1 MRIASQ
7 VELDADQRSR
17 LEAIVRSR
25 KLPARLIER
34 SRIVL
39 LAAAGCR
46 NKQIAAELNLTPEKV
61 ARWRKRYLQL
71 GLAGLEK
78 DAPRPGRKPR
88 ITAKFMRELIAKTTQ
103 QTPPNATHWST
114 RSMAAAMGISAA
126 SVRRIWH
133 AHGLKPHRT
142 ATFKTQQR
150 SPLCRE
156 TRGRCRAV
164 SESTRTRPG
173 VVGRREKSDSSVG
186 SHATRLAAEKGAGR
200 DQDPR
205 LQTLWRE
212 AGASDDAIYEDQ
224 ASGQREDR
232 PGLAA
237 FLKAARQG
245 DVIVVWR
252 LDRLG
257 RNLRHLVTL
266 VQDLNDRDIGI
277 RVLAGQGARH
287 RHDDGQRK
295 VGLRDLHGFG
305 GIRTRA
311 DPGTDPR
318 WIGLCTSQG
327 QEGRAPSRAE
337 QSASAASSGSDG
349 AARHEG
355 QRAMPGARRNQ
366 GDDLPLRSA
375 GWFLERPRAIG
386 PGSLGGPNS
395 GP

>member
-1 MRIASQ
+1 MLIGYARISKADGSQ
-7 VELDADQRSR
+7 SLDLQR
-17 LEAIVRSR
+17 
-25 KLPARLIER
+25 
-34 SRIVL
+34 
-39 LAAAGCR
+39 
-46 NKQIAAELNLTPEKV
+46 
-61 ARWRKRYLQL
+61 
-71 GLAGLEK
+71 
-78 DAPRPGRKPR
+78 DA
-88 ITAKFMRELIAKTTQ
+88 L
-103 QTPPNATHWST
+103 
-114 RSMAAAMGISAA
+114 
-126 SVRRIWH
+126 
-133 AHGLKPHRT
+133 
-142 ATFKTQQR
+142 
-150 SPLCRE
+150 
-156 TRGRCRAV
+156 
-164 SESTRTRPG
+164 
-173 VVGRREKSDSSVG
+173 
-186 SHATRLAAEKGAGR
+186 
-200 DQDPR
+200 
-205 LQTLWRE
+205 RE
-212 AGASDDAIYEDQ
+212 AGVSDDAIYQDQ

-257 RNLRHLVTL
+257 RNLRHLVNL

-277 RVLAGQGARH
+277 RVLAGQGASI
-287 RHDDGQRK
+287 DTTTGQRK
-295 VGLRDLHGFG
+295 VGLRALRGFG

-337 QSASAASSGSDG
+337 QSAGAASSGSDG

-375 GWFLERPRAIG
+375 RWFLEKPRATG
-386 PGSLGGPNS
+386 PGSLGGPKS